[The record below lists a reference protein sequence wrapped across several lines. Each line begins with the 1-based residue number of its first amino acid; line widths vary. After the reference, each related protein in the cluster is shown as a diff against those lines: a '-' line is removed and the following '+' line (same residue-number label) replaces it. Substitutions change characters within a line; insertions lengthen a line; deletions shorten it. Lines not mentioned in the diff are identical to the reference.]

1 MLSIDQILFTMNY
14 IGEDARITPEQA
26 SASLSPVEPVSLNS
40 SPLLWETSD
49 ESTSTSCKSSCRR
62 SRRFPKV

>member
-49 ESTSTSCKSSCRR
+49 EPTITWSKKSCRR
-62 SRRFPKV
+62 PQVVPEG